1 MSQTR
6 QAKKA
11 LRKSEKRALKN
22 KAVRKEVKKLR
33 KVTKIAVLKNEK
45 EQIAGLLAETIKK
58 IDKAIQKGI
67 IKKNTGARYKSR
79 LMKMVN
85 KKNAL

>member
-1 MSQTR
+1 MPQTK

-11 LRKSEKRALKN
+11 LRKSDKRAVKN
-22 KAVRKEVKKLR
+22 KAVKKEVKKLR
-33 KVTKIAVLKNEK
+33 KQTREAIVQNEK
-45 EQIAGLLAETIKK
+45 AQIDKLLAETIKK

-79 LMKMVN
+79 LMKMLN
-85 KKNAL
+85 KKTV